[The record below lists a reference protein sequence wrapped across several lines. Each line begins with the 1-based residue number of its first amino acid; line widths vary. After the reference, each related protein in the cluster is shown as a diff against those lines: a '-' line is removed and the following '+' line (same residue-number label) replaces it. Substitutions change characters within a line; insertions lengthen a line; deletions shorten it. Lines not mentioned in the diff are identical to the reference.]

1 MNYNLQMKIR
11 EYLRFIWKEEF
22 TQNADMEEQIIN
34 KLSKTLKE
42 ELFLEANGKILNKY
56 PMFFANF
63 SESFL
68 RQLMY
73 KMKEV
78 RHTPED
84 LIFSVKPTIYLITL
98 ILEQFRK
105 ERMMTMKFFSS

>member
-1 MNYNLQMKIR
+1 MERKHVNYNLQMKIR
-11 EYLRFIWKEEF
+11 EYLRFIWKVEF
-22 TQNADMEEQIIN
+22 TQNEKMEDRIIG
-34 KLSKTLKE
+34 KLSKSLKE

-63 SESFL
+63 SECFL

-84 LIFSVKPTIYLITL
+84 LIFSVFSLYIIFLLIKVYL
-98 ILEQFRK
+98 
-105 ERMMTMKFFSS
+105 

>member
-1 MNYNLQMKIR
+1 MERKKVDYNLQMKIR

-22 TQNADMEEQIIN
+22 TQNAEMEQLIIN
-34 KLSKTLKE
+34 KLSKSLKE

-56 PMFFANF
+56 PLFFANF
-63 SESFL
+63 SENFL

-84 LIFSVKPTIYLITL
+84 LIFSVNLNIG
-98 ILEQFRK
+98 
-105 ERMMTMKFFSS
+105 